1 MKYTTTKVDQLN
13 WLASSRFQ
21 AFTELADTEYASGDV
36 FMKDGAVA
44 GLVVNHVVGSTDDP
58 MPASVMVEG
67 YVLPDRLPE
76 TLTDAQKTALKE
88 IGIKFRGETPAP
100 STEGGSGTSTE
111 SGSGS
116 TTN

>member
-21 AFTELADTEYASGDV
+21 AFTEAADAEYESGAV
-36 FMKDGAVA
+36 FMKNGAVA

-67 YVLPDRLPE
+67 YVLPDRLLVA
-76 TLTDAQKTALKE
+76 LTAEQVTALKA
-88 IGIKFRGETPAP
+88 IGIKFRGETAAPA
-100 STEGGSGTSTE
+100 TQSGTE
-111 SGSGS
+111 N
-116 TTN
+116 TTD

>member
-21 AFTELADTEYASGDV
+21 AFTELADTEYASGAV
-36 FMKDGAVA
+36 FMKNGAVA

-58 MPASVMVEG
+58 IPASVMVEG
-67 YVLPDRLPE
+67 YVLPDRLPVA
-76 TLTDAQKTALKE
+76 LTDAQKTALKA
-88 IGIKFRGETPAP
+88 IGIKFRGEAPAP
-100 STEGGSGTSTE
+100 STAGGSGT
-111 SGSGS
+111 